1 MKKVILSLLLVLAI
15 ASGAFAVYFRN
26 EAIDKAQ
33 AELVDTKISYLGE
46 GHVEFSTFHV
56 DTVNVAVLDQFSQD
70 TVGSMDTLSYK
81 ADSMVYSKSISEDE
95 YNTLKTQLDSTFSL
109 PAYDCS
115 LGSTEYTTAV
125 NELYGYASILGA
137 ACVILLFASAVVWSM
152 KSSTVP
158 TVVNE

>member
-33 AELVDTKISYLGE
+33 SELVDTKISYLGE

-56 DTVNVAVLDQFSQD
+56 DTVNVVIDSLS
-70 TVGSMDTLSYK
+70 SMDTLAYR
-81 ADSMVYSKSISEDE
+81 AESMVYSKPIGEDE
-95 YNTLKTQLDSTFSL
+95 YEALKTQLDSTFSL

-137 ACVILLFASAVVWSM
+137 ACVILLLASAVVWSM

>member
-15 ASGAFAVYFRN
+15 VSGAFAVYFRN
-26 EAIDKAQ
+26 EAINKAQ

-56 DTVNVAVLDQFSQD
+56 DTVNVTIDSLS
-70 TVGSMDTLSYK
+70 SMDTLSYK
-81 ADSMVYSKSISEDE
+81 ADSMVYSKPISEDE

-115 LGSTEYTTAV
+115 LGSPEYTTAV